1 MSLIFD
7 LFKVIILVNL
17 RMEQNLIQRLEK
29 IELLF
34 LKSEKV
40 KLSKDGIWVY

>member
-7 LFKVIILVNL
+7 LFKEIILVNL

-29 IELLF
+29 IELSF